1 EQPITR
7 TTTALPAPQALP
19 SSTFPMTGLQA
30 LPTVEPRRVVCSVR
44 PLQAPPM
51 RARARREVRPYL
63 PRRARQ
69 ALRCSPAR
77 PTTGRLGPGPTTLVP
92 VPRAPQGRAPRTESL
107 RPTTVQASA
116 PRGAEPRAWAPPM
129 TVQEAARR
137 RSARARASPMLARAA
152 LRAETLPT
160 MAQAQGRQE
169 AAAERRPMWVP
180 RVKSAPAPTAWMR
193 PTPARQRAAPRAVVV
208 PKQVVRP
215 ARRRSG
221 LLGLAAPARPQV
233 EDARDERRYRE
244 DEIRINGFSW
254 HPVEGLPCVGSVYE
268 SIAKTP
274 ACGPAPILRVDAFR

>member
-92 VPRAPQGRAPRTESL
+92 VPRALQARAPRTESV

-169 AAAERRPMWVP
+169 AAAERRPMSVP

-193 PTPARQRAAPRAVVV
+193 PTWARQRAAPRAVVV

-215 ARRRSG
+215 ARRRVRPTPEPGCRGPNHPRPASG
-221 LLGLAAPARPQV
+221 RAGPSSPSAMRS
-233 EDARDERRYRE
+233 RSERRPRQGWRE
-244 DEIRINGFSW
+244 AAEPRSLR
-254 HPVEGLPCVGSVYE
+254 PGLE
-268 SIAKTP
+268 SEKRP
-274 ACGPAPILRVDAFR
+274 E